1 MRPTLLCEAAP
12 LRRTSL
18 RAFGT
23 GWPCEVSDHDAQL
36 RVSVVTMRP
45 MLLYLAVAPLVG
57 YCGFGLILYLRQSRF
72 VYWPKRGTWPT
83 PNKIGL
89 EFEDVVFRTSDGLLL
104 NGWYVPAGGPGF
116 TVLFC
121 HGNGGNI
128 AHRLDSIS
136 LFHDLGLS
144 CFIFDYRGYGD
155 SEGKPT
161 EKGTY
166 LDAEAAY
173 RWLTEQKGVPPND
186 IVILGRS
193 LGGSVATYLA
203 GRVKARALVAES
215 TFTSYVDMAKIYFP
229 YMPVRWFARFGYNT
243 GDYIKKIDCPVM
255 LIHSRD
261 DEVVPFKFGLELYW
275 AANEPKEFVAI
286 SGSHNDGFLVSGDL
300 YRKAWQKWLRFLEE
314 YETGVAGRPCSA
326 KQRFAAQDER
336 VSQQPRMTR
345 SATFGDRNLGLRK

>member
-1 MRPTLLCEAAP
+1 M
-12 LRRTSL
+12 
-18 RAFGT
+18 
-23 GWPCEVSDHDAQL
+23 SDHNAQF
-36 RVSVVTMRP
+36 RVSVVTMKS
-45 MLLYLAVAPLVG
+45 MLLYLAVAPLVA
-57 YCGFGLILYLRQSRF
+57 YCGFGLILYLMQSRF
-72 VYWPKRGTWPT
+72 VYWPKQGTWTT

-104 NGWYVPAGGPGF
+104 NGWYVPADGPGL

-128 AHRLDSIS
+128 AHRLDSIN

-161 EKGTY
+161 EKGIY

-173 RWLTEQKGVPPND
+173 RWLTEEKGTRPED
-186 IVILGRS
+186 IIILGRS
-193 LGGSVATYLA
+193 LGGSIAAHLA
-203 GRVKARALVAES
+203 GEVKVRGLVMES
-215 TFTSYVDMAKIYFP
+215 TFTSYVDMAKTYFP

-243 GDYIKKIDCPVM
+243 VDYIKKIDCPVM

-261 DEVVPFKFGLELYW
+261 DEVVPFKFGLKLYRS
-275 AANEPKEFVAI
+275 ANEPKEFVAI

-300 YRKAWQKWLRFLEE
+300 YPGAWQKWLRFIEE
-314 YETGVAGRPCSA
+314 YETEAESRQVP
-326 KQRFAAQDER
+326 QET
-336 VSQQPRMTR
+336 RMTR
-345 SATFGDRNLGLRK
+345 RATYADG